1 MLFKD
6 SSVWTPKGNIM
17 KKTLIAGLSAL
28 ALVAMA
34 GVNSG
39 LEKGESV
46 TPFHPTHV
54 AGPLAGTTNCFPCT
68 FQARPQVQVW
78 VNGDTDANLATIAKT
93 LDKAIDTKKAQ
104 EFKAMIV
111 ILTDAKSKDA
121 TLAKA
126 TSFAKSNSLKNVD
139 VAVLAKN
146 DEAVS
151 AYKVNTDKTVKN
163 TVFVYKN
170 WKVENKMVNFVAD
183 AKGLSAL
190 GTAINKIAG

>member
-1 MLFKD
+1 
-6 SSVWTPKGNIM
+6 M
-17 KKTLIAGLSAL
+17 KKILVAGCSAL

-34 GVNSG
+34 GTNSG
-39 LEKGESV
+39 LERGESV

-54 AGPLAGTTNCFPCT
+54 AGPLKGTTECFPCT

-78 VNGDTDANLATIAKT
+78 VNGDTDANVSMIAKT
-93 LDKAIDTKKAQ
+93 LDKAMATNKAN

-121 TLAKA
+121 TMAKA
-126 TSFAKSNSLKNVD
+126 LTFAKGLKNID

-146 DEAVS
+146 DSAVS
-151 AYKVNTDKTVKN
+151 AYKVNTASTVKN

-183 AKGLSAL
+183 AKGLTTL
-190 GTAINKIAG
+190 GTAITKIAG